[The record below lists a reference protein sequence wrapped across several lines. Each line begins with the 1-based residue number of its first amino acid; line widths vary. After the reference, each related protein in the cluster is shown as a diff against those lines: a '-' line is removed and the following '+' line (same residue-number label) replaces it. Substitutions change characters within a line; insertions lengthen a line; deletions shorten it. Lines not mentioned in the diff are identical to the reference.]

1 MSSATLA
8 VDPASDGAPCGRRLT
23 ANFLVLCGGEFLA
36 KGLTF
41 AAFVYL
47 GRILGPERYGGLEFV
62 LAAMVF
68 FTLPVDFGL
77 GTYGTCELARDR
89 GRAARLLREVAAA
102 RLSLA
107 IVSFVALL
115 GVVAVLP
122 QAADVK
128 LLLVVYGLTLFA
140 EPALVQWYFQA
151 HDCMHWVAVATLTR
165 KGLFSGLVLLLVRAD
180 TPLVVIG
187 ACEGVAVLATVA
199 VCLTVLTRRSGRRP
213 PWPWAAPGVLVAH
226 FRKAMPIGLSELAW
240 ACQWYSATILLGLL
254 VGGEALGWFGA
265 AHRLVIALH
274 TFVWLYFFNLLPSLS
289 RAAATPAVFRDLI
302 RRSLAVTAWGGFG
315 VALAA
320 TLLSDILL
328 PLVFGSRFAAAGR
341 PFAVLVWM
349 IPIAMVSGNYRYA
362 LIASGRQTLEF
373 YCTLVAAVVS
383 AALAWLLIPRYGA
396 LGAVCALLAANL
408 VNLGCAFVAVYRYV
422 DAIPCHV
429 QLLGPL
435 LALTGAVAVYLTLAP
450 VGPVPAVAAA
460 AVAYGLPLAWWGRRS
475 LGLAQPRAVPEPIPS

>member
-1 MSSATLA
+1 MGKL
-8 VDPASDGAPCGRRLT
+8 
-23 ANFLVLCGGEFLA
+23 
-36 KGLTF
+36 LTF
-41 AAFVYL
+41 AAFAYL
-47 GRILGPERYGGLEFV
+47 ARTLGPAQYGGVEFV
-62 LAAMVF
+62 LATMVF
-68 FTLPVDFGL
+68 FTLPVDFGI
-77 GTYGTCELARDR
+77 GVYGACELARDR
-89 GRAARLLREVAAA
+89 RRAAELLREVAAT
-102 RLSLA
+102 RLVLA
-107 IVSFVALL
+107 TTSFLVLVV
-115 GVVAVLP
+115 VVAVLP
-122 QAADVK
+122 QPDEVR
-128 LLLVVYGLTLFA
+128 LLLAVYGLSLFA
-140 EPALVQWYFQA
+140 EPALIQWYFQG
-151 HDCMHWVAVATLTR
+151 HDRMAWVATANFTR
-165 KGLFSGLVLLLVRAD
+165 KGVFAALAISFVHPD

-302 RRSLAVTAWGGFG
+302 RRSLAVTAWGGLG

-383 AALAWLLIPRYGA
+383 AALAWLLIPCYGA

-422 DAIPCHV
+422 EAIPCHV

-460 AVAYGLPLAWWGRRS
+460 GVAYGLPLAWWGRRS